1 MTLCMVY
8 NRDRKLTFT
17 SRLTIL
23 PADRLAGRYFEALG
37 GTAAAEAGVSRYVA
51 ATTGGRK
58 MENAQCPNCGGYR
71 VRNLGDGSSNV
82 KTWLFVGSLV
92 GACFTFGL
100 SLLLLPVAF
109 FWEDSKPREDGSIQ
123 YSCELCGYRW
133 LHIPGTPW
141 PAVTVH
147 PEVIRIGAEKL
158 RQEEEERRRRMYD

>member
-1 MTLCMVY
+1 MAAVKALD
-8 NRDRKLTFT
+8 DRA
-17 SRLTIL
+17 SA
-23 PADRLAGRYFEALG
+23 PDG
-37 GTAAAEAGVSRYVA
+37 GVSRYVA